1 MPYPPRRYKPYTANQ
16 PARKPAAPKDMR
28 KSNLGKAFEN
38 IVIGACKQYK
48 TLNVADIEKVPT
60 PVQIEQDYG
69 NGKVLGR
76 KEKARFT
83 DFEGILNGGRG
94 IAIEAKEC
102 SKATAFPLAS
112 LDKHQYEKLKS
123 YHTMGGVAFLLVHR
137 VHYKK
142 VYRMPFEVLYQIW
155 ENAQQSNA
163 RGSKSIPQEV
173 FDKHCAVVTSN
184 YRSSLHF
191 LEGVI

>member
-1 MPYPPRRYKPYTANQ
+1 MAYQRRYNQQTYNQ

-60 PVQIEQDYG
+60 PVQITSR
-69 NGKVLGR
+69 NGKNITGKL
-76 KEKARFT
+76 EHARFT

-123 YHTMGGVAFLLVHR
+123 YHTMGGVSFLLVHR

-142 VYRMPFEVLYQIW
+142 VYRMSFEVLHQIW
-155 ENAQQSNA
+155 ETAQQSKA
-163 RGSKSIPQEV
+163 RGTQSIPQSV
-173 FDKHCAVVTSN
+173 FDNECTVVTPN

-191 LEGVI
+191 LEGIV